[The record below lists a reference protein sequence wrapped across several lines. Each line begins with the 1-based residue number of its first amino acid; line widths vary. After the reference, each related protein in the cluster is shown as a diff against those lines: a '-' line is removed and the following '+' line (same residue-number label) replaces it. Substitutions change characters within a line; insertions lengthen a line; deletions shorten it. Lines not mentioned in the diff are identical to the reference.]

1 MRQSTVGLILVGL
14 SALGGGALLLSDLG
28 GKRGQVAVVD
38 PLAKLDPAGITS
50 LSVRVEGQP
59 PEEMVTLS
67 GGKDAWSM
75 PGNWPLRQAEAK
87 ELVDLV
93 GNLRTRFAPEKISN
107 DQELKRRGLKP
118 AQVELKVT
126 LAAGGDLKLE
136 LGEDESA
143 GQNSFNRPVW
153 ARLDGSSE
161 VLRLT
166 PGSLAVL
173 KRPASFYRQRRLFA
187 INPDA
192 ARKSG
197 VRQPGE
203 AGPVAAPVL
212 AKTIELSASATPP
225 TDAKDAKDALTGAL
239 RLDRSEPAAGN
250 PVNGA
255 TAWRVSSADGNS
267 RLDYLDPAAGDTLL
281 NNIPE
286 IWAERFYF
294 GDAATPAKT
303 GLDKPERV
311 LTVTDPAGKAIKLLV
326 GKKSRERAFKRL
338 VQTQPPPGLPPGMQ
352 LPPREEV
359 VKEEFLFAQLAD
371 NPQVFE
377 VKADKV
383 NQVFVSRA
391 KLRDAKLARFKVAD
405 VEKVQVSGT
414 AHPAPV
420 TLSKKDGKWQLE
432 SPFTRLA
439 DGAKVESLIGKLEGL
454 EAKEA
459 DVEEPEA
466 KDLAA
471 GLAAAGLDKPK
482 TRIELTVRET
492 DPSKPAPAEGD
503 APKWTRQVVFEVGN
517 LDAAA
522 NKIMVRS
529 ENLPRIN
536 KVDNGLKDQPENQ
549 IAAVT
554 ARQAGD
560 YRSTQLFDIDQAAVT
575 AITLERAG
583 KKLALKR
590 EKGKP
595 WMVET
600 PAGEAD
606 AGEVDKLLSAAVTA
620 RAADF
625 VSDSVTADKLAA
637 EYGLGAGAT
646 SLSLT
651 VSPDGKPAQI
661 AKLFLGK
668 ERAGKPGVFARAELD
683 GNAGGQKPGESL
695 VVTLAP
701 EVKASLDRDALA
713 FVPRSLWNLNEKD
726 LTAITIRR
734 PDGAEFKLIPQPPA
748 ITPSVDQ
755 PVGDTTW
762 KIQGPFDTVAS
773 PQAQDLVRS
782 LLNPSARSWLSLA
795 DDQLAERGLDKPLTV
810 KVEVKDGPARVL
822 LVGKEDPAAVTPPPP
837 GVPQPAEKPPAGR
850 YAKVE
855 GKPGVLVV
863 DGKLA
868 QAAYRTALEWVPL
881 PAPTLDASRIQKVE
895 LKRQDRPF
903 TLERSTRGGWQ
914 LLGLGDFSV
923 PTDED
928 RARRLEETLAAPR
941 LVKLAAYGKDS
952 VDKARDF
959 GLDQPAIDLQI
970 SLKPAAAGKPPETK
984 RVRLGKETADKGGTY
999 ARLDDDPSVVVLD
1012 PATAAALS
1020 AGPADYLQRQ
1030 LLPKEKIT
1038 LTKVSRSGKAGE
1050 LAAEKTPAG
1059 WRATKPEG
1067 LAVDGSTLSYLMESL
1082 EGLDA
1087 QSAEAWQPTWL
1098 QADLVKF
1105 GLDQPEATWV
1115 LEGTV
1120 DGKPVKRVLQVGKI
1134 ADEKRGNRFV
1144 RADGPLVGRL
1154 ATEIAS
1160 KLVSPTLYFRD
1171 RTVATLPGIR
1181 EVKVTSAGR
1190 NLTFRFEADRWKLTS
1205 PIQAEADPSLA
1216 GWLAQF
1222 APLRAGEWLTR
1233 KDSPEDRKALGLE
1246 KPATRWEFLGEGGK
1260 PLGTLDIAAP
1270 GPDGFAA
1277 AGFTGTASLFRLD
1290 AVQARQAQAEYRI
1303 RQVYDPPFDPSRVR
1317 RLTVTPDGGRAFTLL
1332 QVGTGWMVEADPA
1345 SKPDPNTV
1353 KETLAALSNLRVARY
1368 VTDKGG
1374 KLSDYGLDKPHFSLE
1389 IGNSR
1394 LLIGKPVSDSSK
1406 DRYATLA
1413 VEGFDGGVFVIDD
1426 RAVDLLA
1433 RPLARFTQPPK
1444 EAPAPSPMPAG
1455 GGLNFNP

>member
-14 SALGGGALLLSDLG
+14 AALGGGALLLSDLG

-38 PLAKLDPAGITS
+38 PLAKLDPAGISS

-67 GGKDAWSM
+67 GGKDGWSM

-93 GNLRTRFAPEKISN
+93 GNLRTRFAPEKVSN
-107 DQELKRRGLKP
+107 DQDWKKRGLKP

-126 LAAGGDLKLE
+126 LAGGGDLKLE

-166 PGSLAVL
+166 PGTLAVL

-187 INPDA
+187 VNQEA
-192 ARKSG
+192 ARKPG

-203 AGPVAAPVL
+203 AGPVASPVL
-212 AKTIELSASATPP
+212 AKSIELNASAPP
-225 TDAKDAKDALTGAL
+225 ADAKDAKDALTGAL
-239 RLDRSEPAAGN
+239 RLDRTEPAAGN
-250 PVNGA
+250 PATGA
-255 TAWRVSSADGNS
+255 PAWRVSSADGKN
-267 RLDYLDPAAGDTLL
+267 RLDFLDPAAGDALL

-294 GDAATPAKT
+294 GDAAAPAKT

-311 LTVTDPAGKAIKLLV
+311 LTVTDPNGKAIKLMI
-326 GKKSRERAFKRL
+326 GKKSRERSFKRL

-359 VKEEFLFAQLAD
+359 VKEDFLFAQLAD

-377 VKADKV
+377 VKADRV

-391 KLRDAKLARFKVAD
+391 KLRDSKLARFKVAD
-405 VEKVQVSGT
+405 VEKLQITGA
-414 AHPAPV
+414 AHAAPI
-420 TLSKKDGKWQLE
+420 TLAKKDGKWSLE
-432 SPFTRLA
+432 APFTRLA

-466 KDLAA
+466 KDLPA

-503 APKWTRQVVFEVGN
+503 APKWTRQVVYEVGN

-575 AITLERAG
+575 AITLDRAG
-583 KKLALKR
+583 KKLSLKR

-595 WMVET
+595 WMVES

-606 AGEVDKLLSAAVTA
+606 AGEVDKLLTAAVTA

-646 SLSLT
+646 TLTLT
-651 VSPDGKPAQI
+651 VSPEGKPAQT
-661 AKLFLGK
+661 AKLVLGK
-668 ERAGKPGVFARAELD
+668 DRTGKPGVFARAELD

-695 VVTLAP
+695 VVAIAP
-701 EVKASLDRDALA
+701 EVKTSLDRDAMA

-726 LTAITIRR
+726 VTAVTIRR
-734 PDGAEFKLIPQPPA
+734 PDGTEFKLIPQPPA

-755 PVGDTTW
+755 PVGEATW
-762 KIQGPFDTVAS
+762 KIQGPFEATAS
-773 PQAQDLVRS
+773 PQVQDLVRS

-795 DDQLAERGLDKPLTV
+795 DDQLTERGLDKPLTV
-810 KVEVKDGPARVL
+810 KVEVKEGAARVL
-822 LVGKEDPAAVTPPPP
+822 LVGKEDPAAVTPAPA
-837 GVPQPAEKPPAGR
+837 GVPQPAEKPPVGR
-850 YAKVE
+850 YAKIE

-881 PAPTLDASRIQKVE
+881 PAPTLDPSRIQKVE
-895 LKRQDRPF
+895 MKRPDRPF
-903 TLERSTRGGWQ
+903 ALERSTRGGWQ

-928 RARRLEETLAAPR
+928 RARRLEENLASPR
-941 LVKLAAYGKDS
+941 LVKLAAYGKES
-952 VDKARDF
+952 QDKAREF
-959 GLDQPAIDLQI
+959 GLDQPTLDLQI
-970 SLKPAAAGKPPETK
+970 NLKPAAAGKSPETK
-984 RVRLGKETADKGGTY
+984 RVRLGKEAADKSGTY
-999 ARLDDDPSVVVLD
+999 ARLDDEPSVVVLD
-1012 PATAAALS
+1012 PATSAALT
-1020 AGPADYLQRQ
+1020 AGPTEYLQRQ
-1030 LLPKEKIT
+1030 LLPKEKFT
-1038 LTKVSRSGKAGE
+1038 LTKVTRSGKAGE
-1050 LAAEKTPAG
+1050 LSAEKTATG
-1059 WRATKPEG
+1059 WRATRPEG
-1067 LAVDGSTLSYLMESL
+1067 LAVDSSTLSYLMESL

-1120 DGKPVKRVLQVGKI
+1120 DGKPAKRVLQVGRI

-1154 ATEIAS
+1154 ATEVAS

-1181 EVKVTSAGR
+1181 EAKVSSGGR
-1190 NLTFRFEADRWKLTS
+1190 ILSFRFEGDRWKLTS

-1233 KDSPEDRKALGLE
+1233 KDTPEDRKALGLD
-1246 KPATRWEFLGEGGK
+1246 KPATRWELFGEGGK
-1260 PLGTLDIAAP
+1260 SLGTLDIAPP
-1270 GPDGFAA
+1270 GVDGFAA
-1277 AGFTGTASLFRLD
+1277 AGFTGSPSLFKLD
-1290 AVQARQAQAEYRI
+1290 AVQARQAQGEYRI

-1317 RLTVTPDGGRAFTLL
+1317 RLTVTPSEGKPFTLL
-1332 QVGTGWMVEADPA
+1332 QVGTGWVVEADPA

-1353 KETLAALSNLRVARY
+1353 KETLAALSNLRVTRY

-1374 KLSDYGLDKPHFSLE
+1374 KLADYGLDKPYFSLE

-1406 DRYATLA
+1406 DRFATLA
-1413 VEGFDGGVFVIDD
+1413 VEGFDTGVFVIDE
-1426 RAVDLLA
+1426 RAIDLLA
-1433 RPLARFTQPPK
+1433 RPLTRFTQPPK
-1444 EAPAPSPMPAG
+1444 DAPAPAPAPAA
-1455 GGLNFNP
+1455 GGLNFNQ